1 MSRLNIAIV
10 GSGISGCAAAWDLSR
25 WAKVTVFE
33 AEPRLGGHT
42 HTQTACVEGV
52 EFPVDTGFIVFN
64 HRTYPGLKAWFEA
77 LGVECAPSE
86 MSFSASLNRG
96 QIEWCGTSLNSVF
109 AQRKN
114 IVSPR
119 FLTMLKSIVRFNR
132 EAPQDAAAF
141 RASGQSPSL
150 GDYLD
155 QRGYRAL
162 FLDAYLLPM
171 AGAIWSCPTEQMRA
185 FPMTTFTQFCENHGL
200 LSLTNRPQWYTVRQ
214 GAQQYIRRL
223 IATLDRE
230 NRSVDWRTG
239 SKVESVRSIASEPR
253 GRHGVML
260 SGMNPASQP
269 FEERFDAVLLA
280 CHSDQS
286 AKILS
291 PAHPAQEVVGAIRYQ
306 DNTAYLHTDTRL
318 MPRRKLAWAAWNYL
332 HENDRADLEQGV
344 SVTYW
349 MNRLQP
355 LPVTTPVLVTLNP
368 LDPPAAD
375 LTINTMHYAHPVFDG
390 PAVAAQARLDSVQGA
405 EQVWLAGAWTRYGF
419 HEDGFQSG
427 IRAAQRM
434 AAELS
439 SIDNEPSIPRA
450 A

>member
-1 MSRLNIAIV
+1 LSRLNIAIV

-42 HTQTACVEGV
+42 HTQTACVEGL

-96 QIEWCGTSLNSVF
+96 QIEWCGTSLNSIF

-132 EAPQDAAAF
+132 EAPQDAAIF

-155 QRGYRAL
+155 QRGYRSL

-230 NRSVDWRTG
+230 NRPVDWRTG
-239 SKVESVRSIASEPR
+239 SKVESVRTLTAETR
-253 GRHGVML
+253 GRHGVVL
-260 SGMNPASQP
+260 SGMNPAGQA
-269 FEERFDAVLLA
+269 FDERFDAVLLA

-291 PAHPAQEVVGAIRYQ
+291 PAHPAQSVVGAIRYQ
-306 DNTAYLHTDTRL
+306 DNTAYLHTDKRL
-318 MPRRKLAWAAWNYL
+318 MPQRQLAWAAWNYL
-332 HENDRADLEQGV
+332 HENDRADHERGV

-355 LPVTTPVLVTLNP
+355 LPVATPVLVTLNP
-368 LDPPAAD
+368 LDPPAD
-375 LTINTMHYAHPVFDG
+375 NLTINTMHYAHPVFDG
-390 PAVAAQARLDSVQGA
+390 PAVAAQSRLDSVQGA

-427 IRAAQRM
+427 IRAAQQM

-439 SIDNEPSIPRA
+439 SIDHEPSIPQA